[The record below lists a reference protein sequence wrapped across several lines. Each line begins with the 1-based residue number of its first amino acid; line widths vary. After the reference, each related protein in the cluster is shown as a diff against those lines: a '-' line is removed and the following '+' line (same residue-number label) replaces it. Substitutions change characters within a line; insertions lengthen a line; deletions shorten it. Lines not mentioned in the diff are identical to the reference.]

1 MKKKLGTFLTVFCM
15 CLLFFGT
22 AVQVQAATGKTSVAV
37 SAGTVNIGDT
47 VKITARATGPSGE
60 KTVATMTVSYDTA
73 VFSFVDCSAT
83 YGGGGSSVTATSDS
97 FTVTLKAVGAGSCK
111 VAVAA
116 SDGVVFDTNQE
127 LDSMEG
133 SSTTIK
139 VNNAASEATGSTGTA
154 SGTTA
159 DNANTTANGNSQN
172 TATENLSADNSL
184 KTLSI
189 SPGTLSPAFT
199 GKTVQ
204 YTATVANDVTRV
216 AVTATPAN
224 EKATVESVT
233 GNENLSVGSN
243 AVKIVVKAENGVTAT
258 YTINVTRQETAA
270 SSENTDEPDV
280 LTEEPVETTGEAVT
294 IGEVSYSIVDNF
306 SAEQIP
312 AGFSETTIN
321 YHGTDYKGVNFEKG
335 NLSMLYLV
343 PVGTADSSAAEFFL
357 YDAAGDGFYPFIQ
370 LKHGD
375 NFIIWLPTPAEYTAA
390 EGEQQV
396 EIAVND
402 GDTMSVHQPAGEEN
416 TDFSF
421 FYAVNQD
428 GITGWYQYD
437 AIEQTYQRQNT
448 SFAAAEGE
456 TEEEADSNTAYLQEE
471 YTALETEMKKEK
483 SFSRT
488 TIGVLIFIIAVL
500 IVIIIN
506 LLLRRRD
513 EMDFEDE
520 DDEDGYEEEP
530 KTKRQPRFARRSM
543 DDLEEGFEEESNVKK
558 TTTVNRRSNDGFGDD
573 LEEPKV
579 KKTSAAA
586 RRFTDDF
593 DDDLEEQ
600 TKVRK
605 TSTAA
610 RRSANDFADDYEEDP
625 KPEKKSRP
633 ARRMTDDFADDLEE
647 QPKVRKKPGFVKRES
662 DSFEEDYEE
671 SPKRVKK
678 SETRRQEESAGETE
692 IHETVTR
699 SKDGIEVIDFNDL

>member
-1 MKKKLGTFLTVFCM
+1 M

-22 AVQVQAATGKTSVAV
+22 DVRVQAAAGKTSVAV

-47 VKITARATGPSGE
+47 VKVTARATGPSGE

-139 VNNAASEATGSTGTA
+139 VNNAASETTGSTGTVG
-154 SGTTA
+154 STTS
-159 DNANTTANGNSQN
+159 DNTDSTAGGSSQN
-172 TATENLSADNSL
+172 AAAENLSADNSL
-184 KTLSI
+184 KALSI

-258 YTINVTRQETAA
+258 YTITVTRQETAA
-270 SSENTDEPDV
+270 TSETNDEPEV

-294 IGEVSYSIVDNF
+294 IGEISYRIVDNF
-306 SAEQIP
+306 SAENIP
-312 AGFSETTIN
+312 SGFSETTVN
-321 YHGTDYKGVNFEKG
+321 YHGTDYKGVNFDNG

-343 PVGTADSSAAEFFL
+343 PAETEDSAAARFFL
-357 YDAAGDGFYPFIQ
+357 YDATGDGFYPFIQ

-375 NFIIWLPTPAEYTAA
+375 NFIIWLPTPSEYVAA

-396 EIAVND
+396 DITVND
-402 GDTMSVHQPAGEEN
+402 GDTMSVHRPAGEE
-416 TDFSF
+416 TADFSF

-428 GITGWYQYD
+428 GTTGWYQYD
-437 AIEQTYQRQNT
+437 ALEQTYQRRNT
-448 SFAAAEGE
+448 VSAAPVEGE
-456 TEEEADSNTAYLQEE
+456 TEEEVDSNTAYLQEE
-471 YTALETEMKKEK
+471 YNTLEMEMKKEK

-488 TIGVLIFIIAVL
+488 TIGVLIFIIAIL

-513 EMDFEDE
+513 GMDYE
-520 DDEDGYEEEP
+520 DD
-530 KTKRQPRFARRSM
+530 R
-543 DDLEEGFEEESNVKK
+543 
-558 TTTVNRRSNDGFGDD
+558 
-573 LEEPKV
+573 
-579 KKTSAAA
+579 
-586 RRFTDDF
+586 
-593 DDDLEEQ
+593 
-600 TKVRK
+600 
-605 TSTAA
+605 
-610 RRSANDFADDYEEDP
+610 DDYEEQP
-625 KPEKKSRP
+625 KIKKTSK
-633 ARRMTDDFADDLEE
+633 AVRRSADDFSDELEE
-647 QPKVRKKPGFVKRES
+647 QPKVRKKPGFARHEREE
-662 DSFEEDYEE
+662 FEDNYEE
-671 SPKRVKK
+671 SSRNERK
-678 SETRRQEESAGETE
+678 SEPQRQKKENAGETP

>member
-1 MKKKLGTFLTVFCM
+1 MKKKLGTFLTVLCM

-22 AVQVQAATGKTSVAV
+22 DVRVQAAAGKTSVAV

-47 VKITARATGPSGE
+47 VKVTARATGPSGE

-139 VNNAASEATGSTGTA
+139 VNNAASETTGSTGTA
-154 SGTTA
+154 GSTA
-159 DNANTTANGNSQN
+159 SDNADSTAGGSSQN
-172 TATENLSADNSL
+172 AAAENLSADNSL
-184 KTLSI
+184 KALSI

-258 YTINVTRQETAA
+258 YTITVTRQETAA
-270 SSENTDEPDV
+270 ASETNDEPEV

-294 IGEVSYSIVDNF
+294 IGEISYRIVDNF
-306 SAEQIP
+306 SAENIP
-312 AGFSETTIN
+312 SGFSETTVN
-321 YHGTDYKGVNFEKG
+321 YHGTDYKGVNFDNG

-343 PVGTADSSAAEFFL
+343 PAETEDSAAARFFL
-357 YDAAGDGFYPFIQ
+357 YDATGDGFYPFIQ

-375 NFIIWLPTPAEYTAA
+375 NFIIWLPTPSEYVAA

-396 EIAVND
+396 DITVND
-402 GDTMSVHQPAGEEN
+402 GDTMSVHRPAGEE
-416 TDFSF
+416 TADFSF

-428 GITGWYQYD
+428 GTTGWYQYD
-437 AIEQTYQRQNT
+437 ALEQTYQRRNT
-448 SFAAAEGE
+448 VSAAPVEGE
-456 TEEEADSNTAYLQEE
+456 TEEEVDSNTAYLQEE
-471 YTALETEMKKEK
+471 YNTLEMEMKKEK

-488 TIGVLIFIIAVL
+488 TIGVLIFIIAIL

-513 EMDFEDE
+513 GMDYE
-520 DDEDGYEEEP
+520 DD
-530 KTKRQPRFARRSM
+530 R
-543 DDLEEGFEEESNVKK
+543 
-558 TTTVNRRSNDGFGDD
+558 
-573 LEEPKV
+573 
-579 KKTSAAA
+579 
-586 RRFTDDF
+586 
-593 DDDLEEQ
+593 
-600 TKVRK
+600 
-605 TSTAA
+605 
-610 RRSANDFADDYEEDP
+610 DDYEEQP
-625 KPEKKSRP
+625 KIKKTSK
-633 ARRMTDDFADDLEE
+633 AVRRSADDFSDELEEQPKIKKTSKAVRRSADDFSDELEEQPKIKKTSKAVRRSADDFSDELEE
-647 QPKVRKKPGFVKRES
+647 QPKVRKKPGFARHEREE
-662 DSFEEDYEE
+662 FEDNYEE
-671 SPKRVKK
+671 SSRNERK
-678 SETRRQEESAGETE
+678 SEPQRQKKENAGETP

>member
-1 MKKKLGTFLTVFCM
+1 MKKKLGTFLTVLCM

-22 AVQVQAATGKTSVAV
+22 DVRVQAAAGKTSVAV

-47 VKITARATGPSGE
+47 VKVTARATGPSGE

-139 VNNAASEATGSTGTA
+139 VNNAASETTGSTGTA
-154 SGTTA
+154 GSTTS
-159 DNANTTANGNSQN
+159 DNADSTAGGSSQN
-172 TATENLSADNSL
+172 AAAENLSADNSL
-184 KTLSI
+184 KALSI

-258 YTINVTRQETAA
+258 YAITVTRQETAA
-270 SSENTDEPDV
+270 ASETNDEPEV

-294 IGEVSYSIVDNF
+294 IGEISYRIVDNF
-306 SAEQIP
+306 SAENIP
-312 AGFSETTIN
+312 SGFSETTVN
-321 YHGTDYKGVNFEKG
+321 YHGTDYKGVNFDNG

-343 PVGTADSSAAEFFL
+343 PAETEDSAAARFFL
-357 YDAAGDGFYPFIQ
+357 YDATGDGFYPFIQ

-375 NFIIWLPTPAEYTAA
+375 NFIIWLPTPSEYVAA

-396 EIAVND
+396 DITVND
-402 GDTMSVHQPAGEEN
+402 GDTMSVHRPAGEE
-416 TDFSF
+416 TVDFSF

-428 GITGWYQYD
+428 GTTGWYQYD
-437 AIEQTYQRQNT
+437 ALEQTYQRRNT
-448 SFAAAEGE
+448 VSAAPVEGE
-456 TEEEADSNTAYLQEE
+456 TEEEVDSNTAYLQEE
-471 YTALETEMKKEK
+471 YNTLEMEMKKEK

-488 TIGVLIFIIAVL
+488 TIGVLIFIIAIL

-513 EMDFEDE
+513 GMDYE
-520 DDEDGYEEEP
+520 DD
-530 KTKRQPRFARRSM
+530 R
-543 DDLEEGFEEESNVKK
+543 
-558 TTTVNRRSNDGFGDD
+558 
-573 LEEPKV
+573 
-579 KKTSAAA
+579 
-586 RRFTDDF
+586 
-593 DDDLEEQ
+593 
-600 TKVRK
+600 
-605 TSTAA
+605 
-610 RRSANDFADDYEEDP
+610 DDYEEQP
-625 KPEKKSRP
+625 KIKKTSK
-633 ARRMTDDFADDLEE
+633 AVRRSADDFSDELEE
-647 QPKVRKKPGFVKRES
+647 QPKVRKKPGFARHEREE
-662 DSFEEDYEE
+662 FEDNYEE
-671 SPKRVKK
+671 SSGNERK
-678 SETRRQEESAGETE
+678 SEPQRQKKENAGETP

>member
-1 MKKKLGTFLTVFCM
+1 MKKKLGTFLTVLCM

-22 AVQVQAATGKTSVAV
+22 DIKVQAATGKTSVAV

-116 SDGVVFDTNQE
+116 SDGVIFDTNQE

-139 VNNAASEATGSTGTA
+139 VNNAASETAGGPGAAGGTE
-154 SGTTA
+154 GE
-159 DNANTTANGNSQN
+159 NANSQN
-172 TATENLSADNSL
+172 AASENLSADNSL
-184 KTLSI
+184 KSLSI

-258 YTINVTRQETAA
+258 YTVNVTRQEAAA
-270 SSENTDEPDV
+270 SSGNTDEPDV
-280 LTEEPVETTGEAVT
+280 LTEEPLETTEETVV
-294 IGEVSYSIVDNF
+294 IGEVSYGIVDSF
-306 SAEQIP
+306 STEQIP
-312 AGFSETTIN
+312 AGFSETTVN
-321 YHGTDYKGVNFEKG
+321 YHGTDHKGVNFDKG

-343 PVGTADSSAAEFFL
+343 PVGTADSAAGRFFL
-357 YDAAGDGFYPFIQ
+357 YDATGDGFYPFIQ

-375 NFIIWLPTPAEYTAA
+375 NFIIWLPTPAEYVPA
-390 EGEQQV
+390 EGEQQA
-396 EIAVND
+396 EITVND
-402 GDTMSVHQPAGEEN
+402 GDAMSVHQTAGGET

-428 GITGWYQYD
+428 GTTGWYQYD
-437 AIEQTYQRQNT
+437 ALEQTYQRQNP
-448 SFAAAEGE
+448 SSVAAAAEEE
-456 TEEEADSNTAYLQEE
+456 TEEEVDTNTAYLQEE
-471 YTALETEMKKEK
+471 YNTLETEMKKEK

-488 TIGVLIFIIAVL
+488 AIGVLIFIIAVL

-513 EMDFEDE
+513 DVNDA
-520 DDEDGYEEEP
+520 DDEDGDVLKEQPGIKKKNAAARPSADDFAEEEI
-530 KTKRQPRFARRSM
+530 
-543 DDLEEGFEEESNVKK
+543 EETVPEKK
-558 TTTVNRRSNDGFGDD
+558 TGFLRKMADDFGDD
-573 LEEPKV
+573 LEEAPK
-579 KKTSAAA
+579 T
-586 RRFTDDF
+586 
-593 DDDLEEQ
+593 
-600 TKVRK
+600 
-605 TSTAA
+605 
-610 RRSANDFADDYEEDP
+610 
-625 KPEKKSRP
+625 
-633 ARRMTDDFADDLEE
+633 
-647 QPKVRKKPGFVKRES
+647 RKKPGTARHERHGSADDFEEAPKRKKERAER
-662 DSFEEDYEE
+662 DSFADDFEEAPKQKKERVERDSFADDFEE
-671 SPKRVKK
+671 APRHKKNSFERERSADNSKEVPGHERK
-678 SETRRQEESAGETE
+678 SEPRGQEKENAGQTP
-692 IHETVTR
+692 IHETVTKG
-699 SKDGIEVIDFNDL
+699 KDGIEVIDFNDL

>member
-1 MKKKLGTFLTVFCM
+1 MKKKLGTFLTVLCM

-22 AVQVQAATGKTSVAV
+22 DVRVQAAAGKTSVAV

-47 VKITARATGPSGE
+47 VKVTARATGPSGE

-139 VNNAASEATGSTGTA
+139 VNNAASETTGSTGTA
-154 SGTTA
+154 GSTA
-159 DNANTTANGNSQN
+159 SDNADSTAGGSSQN
-172 TATENLSADNSL
+172 AAAENLSADNSL
-184 KTLSI
+184 KALSI

-258 YTINVTRQETAA
+258 YTITVTRQETAA
-270 SSENTDEPDV
+270 ASETNDEPEV

-294 IGEVSYSIVDNF
+294 IGEISYRIVDNF
-306 SAEQIP
+306 SAENIP
-312 AGFSETTIN
+312 SGFSETTVN
-321 YHGTDYKGVNFEKG
+321 YHGTDYKGVNFDNG

-343 PVGTADSSAAEFFL
+343 PAETEDSAAARFFL
-357 YDAAGDGFYPFIQ
+357 YDATGDGFYPFIQ

-375 NFIIWLPTPAEYTAA
+375 NFIIWLPTPSEYVAA

-396 EIAVND
+396 DITVND
-402 GDTMSVHQPAGEEN
+402 GDTMSVHRPAGEE
-416 TDFSF
+416 TADFSF

-428 GITGWYQYD
+428 GTTGWYQYD
-437 AIEQTYQRQNT
+437 ALEQTYQRRNT
-448 SFAAAEGE
+448 VSAAPVEGE
-456 TEEEADSNTAYLQEE
+456 TEEEVDSNTAYLQEE
-471 YTALETEMKKEK
+471 YNTLEMEMKKEK

-488 TIGVLIFIIAVL
+488 TIGVLIFIIAIL

-513 EMDFEDE
+513 GMDYE
-520 DDEDGYEEEP
+520 DDRDDYEEQP
-530 KTKRQPRFARRSM
+530 KIKKTSKAVRRSADDFSDELEEQPKIKKTSKAVRHSMDDFRDELEEQPKIKKTSKAVRRSM
-543 DDLEEGFEEESNVKK
+543 DDFSDE
-558 TTTVNRRSNDGFGDD
+558 
-573 LEEPKV
+573 
-579 KKTSAAA
+579 
-586 RRFTDDF
+586 
-593 DDDLEEQ
+593 
-600 TKVRK
+600 
-605 TSTAA
+605 
-610 RRSANDFADDYEEDP
+610 
-625 KPEKKSRP
+625 
-633 ARRMTDDFADDLEE
+633 LEE
-647 QPKVRKKPGFVKRES
+647 QPKVRKKPGFARHEREE
-662 DSFEEDYEE
+662 FEDNYEE
-671 SPKRVKK
+671 SSRNERK
-678 SETRRQEESAGETE
+678 SEPQRQKKENAGETP

>member
-1 MKKKLGTFLTVFCM
+1 MKKKLGTFLTVLCM

-22 AVQVQAATGKTSVAV
+22 DVRVQAAAGKTSVAV

-47 VKITARATGPSGE
+47 VKVTARATGPSGE

-139 VNNAASEATGSTGTA
+139 VNNAASETTGSTGTVG
-154 SGTTA
+154 STTS
-159 DNANTTANGNSQN
+159 DNTDSTAGGSSQN
-172 TATENLSADNSL
+172 AAAENLSADNSL
-184 KTLSI
+184 KALSI

-258 YTINVTRQETAA
+258 YTITVTRQETAVT
-270 SSENTDEPDV
+270 SETNDEPEV

-294 IGEVSYSIVDNF
+294 IGEISYRIVDNF
-306 SAEQIP
+306 SAENIP
-312 AGFSETTIN
+312 SGFSETTVN
-321 YHGTDYKGVNFEKG
+321 YHGTDYKGVNFDNG

-343 PVGTADSSAAEFFL
+343 PAETEDSAAARFFL
-357 YDAAGDGFYPFIQ
+357 YDATGDGFYPFIQ

-375 NFIIWLPTPAEYTAA
+375 NFIIWLPTPSEYVAA

-396 EIAVND
+396 DITVND
-402 GDTMSVHQPAGEEN
+402 GDTMSVHRPAGEE
-416 TDFSF
+416 TADFSF

-428 GITGWYQYD
+428 GTTGWYQYD
-437 AIEQTYQRQNT
+437 ALEQTYQRRNT
-448 SFAAAEGE
+448 VSAAPVEGE
-456 TEEEADSNTAYLQEE
+456 TEEEVDSNTAYLQEE
-471 YTALETEMKKEK
+471 YNTLEMEMKKEK

-488 TIGVLIFIIAVL
+488 TIGVLIFIIAIL

-513 EMDFEDE
+513 GMDYE
-520 DDEDGYEEEP
+520 DD
-530 KTKRQPRFARRSM
+530 R
-543 DDLEEGFEEESNVKK
+543 
-558 TTTVNRRSNDGFGDD
+558 
-573 LEEPKV
+573 
-579 KKTSAAA
+579 
-586 RRFTDDF
+586 
-593 DDDLEEQ
+593 
-600 TKVRK
+600 
-605 TSTAA
+605 
-610 RRSANDFADDYEEDP
+610 DDYEEQP
-625 KPEKKSRP
+625 KIKKTSK
-633 ARRMTDDFADDLEE
+633 AVRRSADDFSDELEE
-647 QPKVRKKPGFVKRES
+647 QPKVRKKPGFARHEREE
-662 DSFEEDYEE
+662 FEDNYEE
-671 SPKRVKK
+671 SSRNERK
-678 SETRRQEESAGETE
+678 SEPQRQKKENAGETP

>member
-1 MKKKLGTFLTVFCM
+1 MKKKLGTFLTVLCM

-22 AVQVQAATGKTSVAV
+22 DVRVQAAAGKTSVAV

-47 VKITARATGPSGE
+47 VKVTARATGPSGE

-139 VNNAASEATGSTGTA
+139 VNNAASETTGSTGTVG
-154 SGTTA
+154 STTS
-159 DNANTTANGNSQN
+159 DNTDSTAGGSSQN
-172 TATENLSADNSL
+172 AAAENLSADNSL
-184 KTLSI
+184 KALSI

-258 YTINVTRQETAA
+258 YTITVTRQETAVT
-270 SSENTDEPDV
+270 SETNDEPEV

-294 IGEVSYSIVDNF
+294 IGEISYRIVDNF
-306 SAEQIP
+306 SAENIP
-312 AGFSETTIN
+312 SGFSETTVN
-321 YHGTDYKGVNFEKG
+321 YHGTDYKGVNFDNG

-343 PVGTADSSAAEFFL
+343 PAETEDSAAARFFL
-357 YDAAGDGFYPFIQ
+357 YDATGDGFYPFIQ

-375 NFIIWLPTPAEYTAA
+375 NFIIWLPTPSEYVAA

-396 EIAVND
+396 DITVND
-402 GDTMSVHQPAGEEN
+402 GDTMSVHRPAGEE
-416 TDFSF
+416 TADFSF

-428 GITGWYQYD
+428 GTTGWYQYD
-437 AIEQTYQRQNT
+437 ALEQTYQRRNT
-448 SFAAAEGE
+448 VSAAPVEGE
-456 TEEEADSNTAYLQEE
+456 TEEEVDSNTAYLQEE
-471 YTALETEMKKEK
+471 YNTLEMEMKKEK

-488 TIGVLIFIIAVL
+488 TIGVLIFIIAIL

-513 EMDFEDE
+513 GMDYE
-520 DDEDGYEEEP
+520 DD
-530 KTKRQPRFARRSM
+530 R
-543 DDLEEGFEEESNVKK
+543 
-558 TTTVNRRSNDGFGDD
+558 
-573 LEEPKV
+573 
-579 KKTSAAA
+579 
-586 RRFTDDF
+586 
-593 DDDLEEQ
+593 
-600 TKVRK
+600 
-605 TSTAA
+605 
-610 RRSANDFADDYEEDP
+610 DDYEEQP
-625 KPEKKSRP
+625 KIKKTSK
-633 ARRMTDDFADDLEE
+633 AVRRSADDFSDELEE
-647 QPKVRKKPGFVKRES
+647 QPKVRKKPGFARHEREE
-662 DSFEEDYEE
+662 FEDNYEE
-671 SPKRVKK
+671 SSGNERK
-678 SETRRQEESAGETE
+678 SEPQRQKKENAGETP

>member
-1 MKKKLGTFLTVFCM
+1 MKKKLGTFLTVLCM

-22 AVQVQAATGKTSVAV
+22 DVRVQAAAGKTSVAV

-47 VKITARATGPSGE
+47 VKVTARATGPSGE

-139 VNNAASEATGSTGTA
+139 VNNAASETTGSTGTA
-154 SGTTA
+154 GSTTS
-159 DNANTTANGNSQN
+159 DNADSTAGGSSQN
-172 TATENLSADNSL
+172 AAAENLSADNSL
-184 KTLSI
+184 KALSI

-258 YTINVTRQETAA
+258 YTITVTRQETAA
-270 SSENTDEPDV
+270 ASETNDEPEV

-294 IGEVSYSIVDNF
+294 IGEISYRIVDNF
-306 SAEQIP
+306 SAENIP
-312 AGFSETTIN
+312 SGFSETTVN
-321 YHGTDYKGVNFEKG
+321 YHGTDYKGVNFDNG

-343 PVGTADSSAAEFFL
+343 PAETEDSAAARFFL
-357 YDAAGDGFYPFIQ
+357 YDATGDGFYPFIQ

-375 NFIIWLPTPAEYTAA
+375 NFIIWLPTPSEYVAA

-396 EIAVND
+396 DITVND
-402 GDTMSVHQPAGEEN
+402 GDTMSVHRPAGEE
-416 TDFSF
+416 TVDFSF

-428 GITGWYQYD
+428 GTTGWYQYD
-437 AIEQTYQRQNT
+437 ALEQTYQRRNT
-448 SFAAAEGE
+448 VSAAPVEGE
-456 TEEEADSNTAYLQEE
+456 TEEEVDSNTAYLQEE
-471 YTALETEMKKEK
+471 YNTLEMEMKKEK

-488 TIGVLIFIIAVL
+488 TIGVLIFIIAIL

-513 EMDFEDE
+513 GMDYE
-520 DDEDGYEEEP
+520 DD
-530 KTKRQPRFARRSM
+530 R
-543 DDLEEGFEEESNVKK
+543 
-558 TTTVNRRSNDGFGDD
+558 
-573 LEEPKV
+573 
-579 KKTSAAA
+579 
-586 RRFTDDF
+586 
-593 DDDLEEQ
+593 
-600 TKVRK
+600 
-605 TSTAA
+605 
-610 RRSANDFADDYEEDP
+610 DDYEEQP
-625 KPEKKSRP
+625 KIKKTSKAVRHS
-633 ARRMTDDFADDLEE
+633 MDDFRDELEE
-647 QPKVRKKPGFVKRES
+647 QPKVRKKPGFARHEREE
-662 DSFEEDYEE
+662 FEDNYEE
-671 SPKRVKK
+671 SSGNERK
-678 SETRRQEESAGETE
+678 SEPQRQKKENVGETP

>member
-1 MKKKLGTFLTVFCM
+1 MKKKLGTFLTVLCM

-22 AVQVQAATGKTSVAV
+22 DVRVQAAAGKTSVAV

-47 VKITARATGPSGE
+47 VKVTARATGPSGE

-139 VNNAASEATGSTGTA
+139 VNNAASETTGSTGTA
-154 SGTTA
+154 GSTA
-159 DNANTTANGNSQN
+159 SDNADSTAGGSSQN
-172 TATENLSADNSL
+172 AAAENLSADNSL
-184 KTLSI
+184 KALSI

-258 YTINVTRQETAA
+258 YTITVTRQETAA
-270 SSENTDEPDV
+270 ASETNDEPEV

-294 IGEVSYSIVDNF
+294 IGEISYRIVDNF
-306 SAEQIP
+306 SAENIP
-312 AGFSETTIN
+312 SGFSETTVN
-321 YHGTDYKGVNFEKG
+321 YHGTDYKGVNFDNG

-343 PVGTADSSAAEFFL
+343 PAETEDSAAARFFL
-357 YDAAGDGFYPFIQ
+357 YDATGDGFYPFIQ

-375 NFIIWLPTPAEYTAA
+375 NFIIWLPTPSEYVAA

-396 EIAVND
+396 DITVND
-402 GDTMSVHQPAGEEN
+402 GDTMSVHRPAGEE
-416 TDFSF
+416 TADFSF

-428 GITGWYQYD
+428 GTTGWYQYD
-437 AIEQTYQRQNT
+437 ALEQTYQRRNT
-448 SFAAAEGE
+448 VSAAPVEGE
-456 TEEEADSNTAYLQEE
+456 TEEEVDSNTAYLQEE
-471 YTALETEMKKEK
+471 YNTLEMEMKKEK

-488 TIGVLIFIIAVL
+488 TIGVLIFIIAIL

-513 EMDFEDE
+513 GMDYE
-520 DDEDGYEEEP
+520 DDRDDYEEQP
-530 KTKRQPRFARRSM
+530 KIKKTSKAVRRSM
-543 DDLEEGFEEESNVKK
+543 DDFSDE
-558 TTTVNRRSNDGFGDD
+558 
-573 LEEPKV
+573 
-579 KKTSAAA
+579 
-586 RRFTDDF
+586 
-593 DDDLEEQ
+593 
-600 TKVRK
+600 
-605 TSTAA
+605 
-610 RRSANDFADDYEEDP
+610 
-625 KPEKKSRP
+625 
-633 ARRMTDDFADDLEE
+633 LEE
-647 QPKVRKKPGFVKRES
+647 QPKVRKKPGFARHEREE
-662 DSFEEDYEE
+662 FEDNYEE
-671 SPKRVKK
+671 SSRNERK
-678 SETRRQEESAGETE
+678 SEPQRQKKENAGETP

>member
-1 MKKKLGTFLTVFCM
+1 M

-22 AVQVQAATGKTSVAV
+22 DVRVQAAAGKTSVAV

-47 VKITARATGPSGE
+47 VKVTARATGPSGE

-139 VNNAASEATGSTGTA
+139 VNNAASETTGSTGTVG
-154 SGTTA
+154 STTS
-159 DNANTTANGNSQN
+159 DNTDSTAGGSSQN
-172 TATENLSADNSL
+172 AAAENLSADNSL
-184 KTLSI
+184 KALSI

-258 YTINVTRQETAA
+258 YTITVTRQETAA
-270 SSENTDEPDV
+270 TSETNDEPEV

-294 IGEVSYSIVDNF
+294 IGEISYRIVDNF
-306 SAEQIP
+306 SAENIP
-312 AGFSETTIN
+312 SGFSETTVN
-321 YHGTDYKGVNFEKG
+321 YHGTDYKGVNFDNG

-343 PVGTADSSAAEFFL
+343 PAETEDSAAARFFL
-357 YDAAGDGFYPFIQ
+357 YDATGDGFYPFIQ

-375 NFIIWLPTPAEYTAA
+375 NFIIWLPTPSEYVAA

-396 EIAVND
+396 DITVND
-402 GDTMSVHQPAGEEN
+402 GDTMSVHRPAGEE
-416 TDFSF
+416 TADFSF

-428 GITGWYQYD
+428 GTTGWYQYD
-437 AIEQTYQRQNT
+437 ALEQTYQRRNT
-448 SFAAAEGE
+448 VSAAPVEGE
-456 TEEEADSNTAYLQEE
+456 TEEEVDSNTAYLQEE
-471 YTALETEMKKEK
+471 YNTLEMEMKKEK

-488 TIGVLIFIIAVL
+488 TIGVLIFIIAIL

-513 EMDFEDE
+513 GMDYE
-520 DDEDGYEEEP
+520 DD
-530 KTKRQPRFARRSM
+530 R
-543 DDLEEGFEEESNVKK
+543 
-558 TTTVNRRSNDGFGDD
+558 
-573 LEEPKV
+573 
-579 KKTSAAA
+579 
-586 RRFTDDF
+586 
-593 DDDLEEQ
+593 
-600 TKVRK
+600 
-605 TSTAA
+605 
-610 RRSANDFADDYEEDP
+610 DDYEEQP
-625 KPEKKSRP
+625 KIKKTSK
-633 ARRMTDDFADDLEE
+633 AVRRSADDFSDELEE
-647 QPKVRKKPGFVKRES
+647 QPKVRKKPGFARHEREE
-662 DSFEEDYEE
+662 FEDNYEE
-671 SPKRVKK
+671 SSGNERK
-678 SETRRQEESAGETE
+678 SEPQRQKKENAGETP

>member
-1 MKKKLGTFLTVFCM
+1 MKKKLGTFLTVLCM

-22 AVQVQAATGKTSVAV
+22 DVRVQAAAGKTSVAV

-47 VKITARATGPSGE
+47 VKVTARATGPSGE

-139 VNNAASEATGSTGTA
+139 VNNAASETTGSTGTVG
-154 SGTTA
+154 STTS
-159 DNANTTANGNSQN
+159 DNTDSTAGGSSQN
-172 TATENLSADNSL
+172 AAAENLSADNSL
-184 KTLSI
+184 KALSI

-258 YTINVTRQETAA
+258 YTITVTRQETAA
-270 SSENTDEPDV
+270 TSETNDEPEV

-294 IGEVSYSIVDNF
+294 IGEISYRIVDNF
-306 SAEQIP
+306 SAENIP
-312 AGFSETTIN
+312 SGFSETTVN
-321 YHGTDYKGVNFEKG
+321 YHGTDYKGVNFDNG

-343 PVGTADSSAAEFFL
+343 PAETEDSAAARFFL
-357 YDAAGDGFYPFIQ
+357 YDATGDGFYPFIQ

-375 NFIIWLPTPAEYTAA
+375 NFIIWLPTPSEYVAA

-396 EIAVND
+396 DITVND
-402 GDTMSVHQPAGEEN
+402 GDTMSVHRPAGEE
-416 TDFSF
+416 TADFSF

-428 GITGWYQYD
+428 GTTGWYQYD
-437 AIEQTYQRQNT
+437 ALEQTYQRRNT
-448 SFAAAEGE
+448 VSAAPVEGE
-456 TEEEADSNTAYLQEE
+456 TEEEVDSNTAYLQEE
-471 YTALETEMKKEK
+471 YNTLEMEMKKEK

-488 TIGVLIFIIAVL
+488 TIGVLIFIIAIL

-513 EMDFEDE
+513 GMDYE
-520 DDEDGYEEEP
+520 DD
-530 KTKRQPRFARRSM
+530 R
-543 DDLEEGFEEESNVKK
+543 
-558 TTTVNRRSNDGFGDD
+558 
-573 LEEPKV
+573 
-579 KKTSAAA
+579 
-586 RRFTDDF
+586 
-593 DDDLEEQ
+593 
-600 TKVRK
+600 
-605 TSTAA
+605 
-610 RRSANDFADDYEEDP
+610 DDYEEQP
-625 KPEKKSRP
+625 KIKKTSK
-633 ARRMTDDFADDLEE
+633 AVRRSADDFSDELEE
-647 QPKVRKKPGFVKRES
+647 QPKVRKKPGFARHEREE
-662 DSFEEDYEE
+662 FEDNYEE
-671 SPKRVKK
+671 SSGNERK
-678 SETRRQEESAGETE
+678 SEPQRQKKENAGETP

>member
-1 MKKKLGTFLTVFCM
+1 MKKKLGTFLTVLCM

-22 AVQVQAATGKTSVAV
+22 DVRVQAAAGKTSVAV

-47 VKITARATGPSGE
+47 VKVTARATGPSGE

-139 VNNAASEATGSTGTA
+139 VNNAASETTGSTGTA
-154 SGTTA
+154 GSTTS
-159 DNANTTANGNSQN
+159 DNADSTAGGSSQN
-172 TATENLSADNSL
+172 AAAENLSADNSL
-184 KTLSI
+184 KALSI

-258 YTINVTRQETAA
+258 YTITVTRQETAA
-270 SSENTDEPDV
+270 ASETNDEPEV

-294 IGEVSYSIVDNF
+294 IGEISYRIVDNF
-306 SAEQIP
+306 SAENIP
-312 AGFSETTIN
+312 SGFSETTVN
-321 YHGTDYKGVNFEKG
+321 YHGTDYKGVNFDNG

-343 PVGTADSSAAEFFL
+343 PAETEDSAAARFFL
-357 YDAAGDGFYPFIQ
+357 YDATGDGFYPFIQ

-375 NFIIWLPTPAEYTAA
+375 NFIIWLPTPSEYVAA

-396 EIAVND
+396 DITVND
-402 GDTMSVHQPAGEEN
+402 GDTMSVHRPAGEE
-416 TDFSF
+416 TVDFSF

-428 GITGWYQYD
+428 GTTGWYQYD
-437 AIEQTYQRQNT
+437 ALEQTYQRRNT
-448 SFAAAEGE
+448 VSAAPVEGE
-456 TEEEADSNTAYLQEE
+456 TEEEVDSNTAYLQEE
-471 YTALETEMKKEK
+471 YNTLEMEMKKEK

-488 TIGVLIFIIAVL
+488 TIGVLIFIIAIL

-513 EMDFEDE
+513 GMDYE
-520 DDEDGYEEEP
+520 DD
-530 KTKRQPRFARRSM
+530 R
-543 DDLEEGFEEESNVKK
+543 
-558 TTTVNRRSNDGFGDD
+558 
-573 LEEPKV
+573 
-579 KKTSAAA
+579 
-586 RRFTDDF
+586 
-593 DDDLEEQ
+593 
-600 TKVRK
+600 
-605 TSTAA
+605 
-610 RRSANDFADDYEEDP
+610 DDYEEQP
-625 KPEKKSRP
+625 KIKKTSK
-633 ARRMTDDFADDLEE
+633 AVRRSADDFSDELEEQPKIKKTSKAVRHSMDDFRDELEE
-647 QPKVRKKPGFVKRES
+647 QPKVRKKPGFARHEREE
-662 DSFEEDYEE
+662 FEDNYEE
-671 SPKRVKK
+671 SSGNERK
-678 SETRRQEESAGETE
+678 SEPQRQKKENVGETP

>member
-1 MKKKLGTFLTVFCM
+1 MKKKLGTFLTVLCM

-22 AVQVQAATGKTSVAV
+22 DVRVQAAAGKTSVAV

-47 VKITARATGPSGE
+47 VKVTARATGPSGE

-139 VNNAASEATGSTGTA
+139 VNNAASETTGSTGTA
-154 SGTTA
+154 GSTA
-159 DNANTTANGNSQN
+159 SDNADSTAGGSSQN
-172 TATENLSADNSL
+172 AAAENLSADNSL
-184 KTLSI
+184 KALSI

-258 YTINVTRQETAA
+258 YTITVTRQETAA
-270 SSENTDEPDV
+270 ASETNDEPEV

-294 IGEVSYSIVDNF
+294 IGEISYRIVDNF
-306 SAEQIP
+306 SAENIP
-312 AGFSETTIN
+312 SGFSETTVN
-321 YHGTDYKGVNFEKG
+321 YHGTDYKGVNFDNG

-343 PVGTADSSAAEFFL
+343 PAETEDSAAARFFL
-357 YDAAGDGFYPFIQ
+357 YDATGDGFYPFIQ

-375 NFIIWLPTPAEYTAA
+375 NFIIWLPTPSEYVAA

-396 EIAVND
+396 DITVND
-402 GDTMSVHQPAGEEN
+402 GDTMSVHRPAGEE
-416 TDFSF
+416 TADFSF

-428 GITGWYQYD
+428 GTTGWYQYD
-437 AIEQTYQRQNT
+437 ALEQTYQRRNT
-448 SFAAAEGE
+448 VSAAPVEGE
-456 TEEEADSNTAYLQEE
+456 TEEEVDSNTAYLQEE
-471 YTALETEMKKEK
+471 YNTLEMEMKKEK

-488 TIGVLIFIIAVL
+488 TIGVLIFIIAIL

-513 EMDFEDE
+513 GMDYE
-520 DDEDGYEEEP
+520 DDG
-530 KTKRQPRFARRSM
+530 
-543 DDLEEGFEEESNVKK
+543 
-558 TTTVNRRSNDGFGDD
+558 
-573 LEEPKV
+573 
-579 KKTSAAA
+579 
-586 RRFTDDF
+586 
-593 DDDLEEQ
+593 
-600 TKVRK
+600 
-605 TSTAA
+605 
-610 RRSANDFADDYEEDP
+610 DDYEEQP
-625 KPEKKSRP
+625 KIKKTSK
-633 ARRMTDDFADDLEE
+633 AVRRSADDFSDELEEQPKIKKTSKAVRHSMDDFRDELEE
-647 QPKVRKKPGFVKRES
+647 QPKVRKKPGFARHEREE
-662 DSFEEDYEE
+662 FEDNYEE
-671 SPKRVKK
+671 SSGNERK
-678 SETRRQEESAGETE
+678 SEPQRQKKENVGETP

>member
-1 MKKKLGTFLTVFCM
+1 MKKKLGTFLTVLCM

-22 AVQVQAATGKTSVAV
+22 DVRVQAAAGKTSVAV

-47 VKITARATGPSGE
+47 VKVTARATGPSGE

-139 VNNAASEATGSTGTA
+139 VNNAASETTGSTGTVG
-154 SGTTA
+154 GTTS
-159 DNANTTANGNSQN
+159 DNTDSTAGGSSQN
-172 TATENLSADNSL
+172 AAAENLSADNSL
-184 KTLSI
+184 KALSI

-258 YTINVTRQETAA
+258 YTITVTRQETAVT
-270 SSENTDEPDV
+270 SETNDEPEV

-294 IGEVSYSIVDNF
+294 IGEISYRIVDNF
-306 SAEQIP
+306 SAENIP
-312 AGFSETTIN
+312 SGFSETTVN
-321 YHGTDYKGVNFEKG
+321 YHGTDYKGVNFDNG

-343 PVGTADSSAAEFFL
+343 PAETEDSAAARFFL
-357 YDAAGDGFYPFIQ
+357 YDATGDGFYPFIQ

-375 NFIIWLPTPAEYTAA
+375 NFIIWLPTPSEYVAA

-396 EIAVND
+396 DITVND
-402 GDTMSVHQPAGEEN
+402 GDTMSVHRPAGEE
-416 TDFSF
+416 TADFSF

-428 GITGWYQYD
+428 GTTGWYQYD
-437 AIEQTYQRQNT
+437 ALEQTYQRRNT
-448 SFAAAEGE
+448 VSAAPVEGE
-456 TEEEADSNTAYLQEE
+456 TEEEVDSNTAYLQEE
-471 YTALETEMKKEK
+471 YNTLEMEMKKEK

-488 TIGVLIFIIAVL
+488 TIGVLIFIIAIL

-513 EMDFEDE
+513 GMDYE
-520 DDEDGYEEEP
+520 DD
-530 KTKRQPRFARRSM
+530 R
-543 DDLEEGFEEESNVKK
+543 
-558 TTTVNRRSNDGFGDD
+558 
-573 LEEPKV
+573 
-579 KKTSAAA
+579 
-586 RRFTDDF
+586 
-593 DDDLEEQ
+593 
-600 TKVRK
+600 
-605 TSTAA
+605 
-610 RRSANDFADDYEEDP
+610 DDYEEQP
-625 KPEKKSRP
+625 KIKKTSK
-633 ARRMTDDFADDLEE
+633 AVRRSADDFSDELEE
-647 QPKVRKKPGFVKRES
+647 QPKVRKKPGFARHEREE
-662 DSFEEDYEE
+662 FEDNYEE
-671 SPKRVKK
+671 SSRNERK
-678 SETRRQEESAGETE
+678 SEPQRQKKENAGETP

>member
-1 MKKKLGTFLTVFCM
+1 MKKKLGTFLTVLCM

-22 AVQVQAATGKTSVAV
+22 DVRVQAAAGKTSVAV

-47 VKITARATGPSGE
+47 VKVTARATGPSGE

-139 VNNAASEATGSTGTA
+139 VNNAASETTGSTGTA
-154 SGTTA
+154 GSTA
-159 DNANTTANGNSQN
+159 SDNADSTAGGSSQN
-172 TATENLSADNSL
+172 AAAENLSADNSL
-184 KTLSI
+184 KALSI

-258 YTINVTRQETAA
+258 YTITVTRQETAA
-270 SSENTDEPDV
+270 ASETNDEPEV

-294 IGEVSYSIVDNF
+294 IGEISYRIVDNF
-306 SAEQIP
+306 SAENIP
-312 AGFSETTIN
+312 SGFSETTVN
-321 YHGTDYKGVNFEKG
+321 YHGTDYKGVNFDNG

-343 PVGTADSSAAEFFL
+343 PAETEDSAAARFFL
-357 YDAAGDGFYPFIQ
+357 YDATGDGFYPFIQ

-375 NFIIWLPTPAEYTAA
+375 NFIIWLPTPSEYVAA

-396 EIAVND
+396 DITVND
-402 GDTMSVHQPAGEEN
+402 GDTMSVHRPAGEE
-416 TDFSF
+416 TADFSF

-428 GITGWYQYD
+428 GTTGWYQYD
-437 AIEQTYQRQNT
+437 ALEQTYQRRNT
-448 SFAAAEGE
+448 VSAAPVEGE
-456 TEEEADSNTAYLQEE
+456 TEEEVDSNTAYLQEE
-471 YTALETEMKKEK
+471 YNTLEMEMKKEK

-488 TIGVLIFIIAVL
+488 TIGVLIFIIAIL

-513 EMDFEDE
+513 GMDYE
-520 DDEDGYEEEP
+520 DDRDDYEEQP
-530 KTKRQPRFARRSM
+530 KIKKTSKAVRRSADDFSDELEEQPKIKKTSKAVRRSM
-543 DDLEEGFEEESNVKK
+543 DDFSDE
-558 TTTVNRRSNDGFGDD
+558 
-573 LEEPKV
+573 
-579 KKTSAAA
+579 
-586 RRFTDDF
+586 
-593 DDDLEEQ
+593 
-600 TKVRK
+600 
-605 TSTAA
+605 
-610 RRSANDFADDYEEDP
+610 
-625 KPEKKSRP
+625 
-633 ARRMTDDFADDLEE
+633 LEE
-647 QPKVRKKPGFVKRES
+647 QPKVRKKPGFARHEREE
-662 DSFEEDYEE
+662 FEDNYEE
-671 SPKRVKK
+671 SSRNERK
-678 SETRRQEESAGETE
+678 SEPQRQKKENAGETP

>member
-1 MKKKLGTFLTVFCM
+1 MKKKLGTFLTVLCM

-22 AVQVQAATGKTSVAV
+22 DVRVQAAAGKTSVAV

-47 VKITARATGPSGE
+47 VKVTARATGPSGE

-139 VNNAASEATGSTGTA
+139 VNNAASETTGSTGTA
-154 SGTTA
+154 GSTTS
-159 DNANTTANGNSQN
+159 DNADSTAGGSSQN
-172 TATENLSADNSL
+172 VAAENLSADNSL
-184 KTLSI
+184 KALSI

-258 YTINVTRQETAA
+258 YTITVTRQETAA
-270 SSENTDEPDV
+270 TSETNDEPEV

-294 IGEVSYSIVDNF
+294 IGEISYRIVDNF
-306 SAEQIP
+306 SAENIP
-312 AGFSETTIN
+312 SGFSETTVN
-321 YHGTDYKGVNFEKG
+321 YHGTDYKGVNFDNG
-335 NLSMLYLV
+335 NLSLLYLV
-343 PVGTADSSAAEFFL
+343 PAETEDSAAARFFL
-357 YDAAGDGFYPFIQ
+357 YDATGDGFYPFIQ

-375 NFIIWLPTPAEYTAA
+375 NFIIWLPTPSEYVAA

-396 EIAVND
+396 DITVND
-402 GDTMSVHQPAGEEN
+402 GDTMSVHRPAGEE
-416 TDFSF
+416 TADFSF

-428 GITGWYQYD
+428 GTTGWYQYD
-437 AIEQTYQRQNT
+437 ALEQTYQRRNT
-448 SFAAAEGE
+448 VSAAPVEGE
-456 TEEEADSNTAYLQEE
+456 TEEEVDSNTAYLQEE
-471 YTALETEMKKEK
+471 YNTLEMEMKKEK

-488 TIGVLIFIIAVL
+488 TIGVLIFIIAIL

-513 EMDFEDE
+513 GMDYE
-520 DDEDGYEEEP
+520 DD
-530 KTKRQPRFARRSM
+530 R
-543 DDLEEGFEEESNVKK
+543 
-558 TTTVNRRSNDGFGDD
+558 
-573 LEEPKV
+573 
-579 KKTSAAA
+579 
-586 RRFTDDF
+586 
-593 DDDLEEQ
+593 
-600 TKVRK
+600 
-605 TSTAA
+605 
-610 RRSANDFADDYEEDP
+610 DDYEEQP
-625 KPEKKSRP
+625 KIKKTSK
-633 ARRMTDDFADDLEE
+633 AVRRSADDFSDELEE
-647 QPKVRKKPGFVKRES
+647 QPKVRKKPGFARHEREE
-662 DSFEEDYEE
+662 FEDNYEE
-671 SPKRVKK
+671 SSRNERK
-678 SETRRQEESAGETE
+678 SEPQRQKKENAGETP